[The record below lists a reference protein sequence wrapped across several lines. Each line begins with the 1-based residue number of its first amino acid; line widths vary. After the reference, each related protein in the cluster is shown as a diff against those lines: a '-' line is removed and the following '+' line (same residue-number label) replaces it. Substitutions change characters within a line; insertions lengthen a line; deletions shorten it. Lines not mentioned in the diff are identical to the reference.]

1 MVSLH
6 SGPEPQ
12 SPSWVKSLEL
22 FKINQ
27 IPFHSSDGGP
37 LCLPAHSPSSLGGVS
52 VKILRRSG
60 IQLCSIQFQ
69 VSGFPAFVLLNAQNL
84 IMSILGQF

>member
-1 MVSLH
+1 MLYGVFAFWA
-6 SGPEPQ
+6 GATIAIMGIDNTF
-12 SPSWVKSLEL
+12 EL

-27 IPFHSSDGGP
+27 NPLQSPDGGP

-52 VKILRRSG
+52 VKILRRGG

-69 VSGFPAFVLLNAQNL
+69 VSGFTAFVMLK
-84 IMSILGQF
+84 IS